1 MISIRAITKGE
12 ESREIVKT
20 QQQEVLAGLR
30 ARSLSI
36 LNQLQ
41 EKVEDVVLCL
51 DISGSMTGEKIKTLK
66 KAVLRFVLAKIGI
79 DIRDRTAVVVFGD
92 PARKLFDLT
101 NNKDFIKKEVSELE
115 ISGATAIGHA
125 LSLSREILS
134 HSRKARKQPRIIL
147 LSDGCANGPG
157 DPGRSLEEAQL
168 LKKFGVIIDTIGI
181 GEGSESFDEDLL
193 KEIAKIT
200 GGKYL
205 RVEDISKLPKKFAI
219 LAEKKAMLPFETRL
233 RLEEKKI

>member
-1 MISIRAITKGE
+1 MRAIVKRKK
-12 ESREIVKT
+12 SKAIVKVQQREI
-20 QQQEVLAGLR
+20 LAGLR
-30 ARSLSI
+30 TRSLDVI
-36 LNQLQ
+36 DRLQ
-41 EKVEDVVLCL
+41 ERVEDVVLCL
-51 DISGSMTGEKIKTLK
+51 DISSSMTGEKIKTLK
-66 KAVLRFVLAKIGI
+66 KAILKFVLAKIGI
-79 DIRDRTAVVVFGD
+79 DIRDQTAIVVFDD

-101 NNKDFIKKEVSELE
+101 NNQNSIKKEVSELE
-115 ISGATAIGHA
+115 ISGATAMGHA

-168 LKKFGVIIDTIGI
+168 LKKFGVIVDTIGI

-219 LAEKKAMLPFETRL
+219 LAEKKPMLPFETGL
-233 RLEEKKI
+233 RIEEKKI